1 MLGASI
7 GMLALATIA
16 FVTLS
21 GFFLDA
27 LKEEA
32 PHIFDAWGRPSVL
45 RYVWQRRSFI
55 PFSGSVTRR
64 TYRRELAAFPKSRAW
79 ASWLFVAHWMQV
91 AAVAWCLW
99 ALVRGGA

>member
-1 MLGASI
+1 MLVASFGI
-7 GMLALATIA
+7 LALVTIA

-27 LKEEA
+27 IREEA
-32 PHIFDAWGRPSVL
+32 PHIFDAWGRPSIL
-45 RYVWQRRSFI
+45 RYVWRRRAFI
-55 PFSGSVTRR
+55 PFSGSVLKK

-91 AAVAWCLW
+91 FAVAWCLW
-99 ALVRGGA
+99 VMVHGG